1 MPSFFA
7 VRYLLDEKICIRYKD
22 DIHFFKE
29 KPKTM
34 FEINLPSKIS
44 GNRLL
49 LPEINVA
56 VHPGQPVAI
65 QGEAEFLQTFLSQFM
80 NPFTG
85 STNQFKLEGKPFD
98 PHSNAFMF
106 HQSDGLYKRLTPRE
120 VIRFWLK
127 LYKSEENDKRL
138 LAVCELS
145 EVADKRV
152 RTLPLSE
159 RRRLHFCRCLIM
171 PSQVCVFDQPTLH
184 VDRQT
189 KHVFHTILDMLSDK
203 CMVITTT
210 SLEEAIQLG
219 TAFRMTEH
227 SFYQVEQTSHEQDIS
242 EAPKEDTPLK
252 LAKIS
257 AKMDDKIILFDP
269 LEIDYVES
277 QDGQTILHV
286 NNEAFFASINL
297 KDLEQRLAPFGFFRC
312 HRSYLVNLQRVR
324 EIIVW
329 SKNSYSLS
337 LNDQIKNTIPLS
349 KGNYAALKELL
360 QM

>member
-1 MPSFFA
+1 
-7 VRYLLDEKICIRYKD
+7 
-22 DIHFFKE
+22 
-29 KPKTM
+29 M
-34 FEINLPSKIS
+34 FEINLPSKIA

-56 VHPGQPVAI
+56 VQPGQPVAI

-80 NPFTG
+80 NPFSG
-85 STNQFKLEGKPFD
+85 STNQFKLEDKPFD

-127 LYKSEENDKRL
+127 LYKSEENEKRL

-152 RTLPLSE
+152 RSLPLSE
-159 RRRLHFCRCLIM
+159 RRRLHFCRRLIM
-171 PSQVCVFDQPTLH
+171 PSQVYVFDQPTLH

-189 KHVFHTILDMLSDK
+189 KHVFHTILEMLSNK
-203 CMVITTT
+203 CIVITTT

-227 SFYQVEQTSHEQDIS
+227 SFYQVEQTSHDQDAS
-242 EAPKEDTPLK
+242 EAPKGDAPLK

-269 LEIDYVES
+269 LEIDYMES

-286 NNEAFFASINL
+286 NSEAFFTSIPL

-337 LNDQIKNTIPLS
+337 LNDQTKNTIPLS